1 MSVLLPAL
9 SGAFGDD
16 ADAVVVG
23 DQRASREAVLS
34 AATGVAQ
41 RIAGCEAVAVWA
53 TASMETVV
61 AVVAG
66 LVAGVPVVPVPPD
79 SGPAEWGHVLRDS
92 GASLLLVPAGL
103 LRVLAGGEGTPPPTR
118 MPVPVVPVELRARSS
133 SSFAEPAPDSTALIL
148 YTSGTTGAPKGALIT
163 RRAIAADLDAL
174 AEAWSWGPEDRLV
187 HGLPLFHV
195 HGLVLGVLGAL
206 RTGSR
211 LVHTGR
217 PRPEAYAAAAGTLY
231 FGVPTVWSRV
241 CADRS
246 AAQSLSAARLLVSGS
261 APLPAPVFEQLT
273 VLTGQQPVERYG
285 MTETLITVSARAAG
299 ERRCGFVGTPLAGV
313 ETRLVGEDGAAVPA
327 DGETP
332 GELHVRGP
340 MLFNGYLNRA
350 EANAQAFTTDGWF
363 RTGDI
368 ATIDAAG
375 WHRIIGRASVDL
387 IKSGGYR
394 IGAGE
399 VENALLAHPA
409 VREAAVVG
417 APHPDLGQQVV
428 AYVVAEGVTE
438 AHLIDFVAGQISA
451 HKRPR
456 QVHLVEQLP
465 RNAMGKVQ
473 KTLLASDPLPEK
485 PGAEH
490 RDLVLREFAR
500 QAPTFEDARLNDA
513 FTRHL
518 QRLVD
523 FARPTDQD
531 ACLDVA
537 CGTGLVTR
545 ALAARARHVTAL
557 DITPEMLA
565 TGRAQADAAGL
576 SNVVFQRGDAARL
589 PFLDSSFSLVVT
601 RFSLHQVAEPEP
613 VLSELVRVCRAGG
626 RVVVADLVARP
637 DLPGDPDRVERLRDP
652 SHAAMLTAET
662 IVRLLTS
669 AGADATAV
677 DVFDVERPVRTWL
690 EQSRT
695 PTDVAAAVEAEL
707 RQELAGGAPTG
718 MRPLVVGDELCFT
731 QTWAHISV
739 TAR

>member
-1 MSVLLPAL
+1 MLLPAL

-16 ADAVVVG
+16 SDAIVVD
-23 DQRASREAVLS
+23 DQRASRDAVLS
-34 AATGVAQ
+34 AATGVAH
-41 RIAGCEAVAVWA
+41 RVAGCDAVAIWA

-66 LVAGVPVVPVPPD
+66 LLAGVPVVPVPPD

-92 GASLLLVPAGL
+92 GASLLLVPAG
-103 LRVLAGGEGTPPPTR
+103 GESPPPDR
-118 MPVPVVPVELRARSS
+118 MPIPVVPVDLGARSS
-133 SSFAEPAPDSTALIL
+133 ASFPEPAPDSTALIL
-148 YTSGTTGAPKGALIT
+148 YTSGTTGAPKGALIP

-174 AEAWSWGPEDRLV
+174 AEAWAWGPEDRLV

-246 AAQSLSAARLLVSGS
+246 AARSLSGARLLVSGS
-261 APLPAPVFEQLT
+261 APLPPPVFEQLT
-273 VLTGQQPVERYG
+273 ALTGQQPVERYG

-340 MLFNGYLNRA
+340 MMFSGYLNRA
-350 EANAQAFTTDGWF
+350 EANAQAFTADGWF

-417 APHPDLGQQVV
+417 EPHPDLGQQVV
-428 AYVVAEGVTE
+428 AYVVAEGVTG
-438 AHLIDFVAGQISA
+438 AQLIDFVAGQIST

-473 KTLLASDPLPEK
+473 KALLAS
-485 PGAEH
+485 G
-490 RDLVLREFAR
+490 R
-500 QAPTFEDARLNDA
+500 
-513 FTRHL
+513 
-518 QRLVD
+518 
-523 FARPTDQD
+523 
-531 ACLDVA
+531 
-537 CGTGLVTR
+537 TG
-545 ALAARARHVTAL
+545 
-557 DITPEMLA
+557 
-565 TGRAQADAAGL
+565 AQA
-576 SNVVFQRGDAARL
+576 V
-589 PFLDSSFSLVVT
+589 
-601 RFSLHQVAEPEP
+601 E
-613 VLSELVRVCRAGG
+613 RAGG
-626 RVVVADLVARP
+626 
-637 DLPGDPDRVERLRDP
+637 E
-652 SHAAMLTAET
+652 
-662 IVRLLTS
+662 
-669 AGADATAV
+669 
-677 DVFDVERPVRTWL
+677 
-690 EQSRT
+690 
-695 PTDVAAAVEAEL
+695 
-707 RQELAGGAPTG
+707 
-718 MRPLVVGDELCFT
+718 
-731 QTWAHISV
+731 
-739 TAR
+739 